1 MTYERQL
8 IEKRDLVIQALERY
22 VKELAPAIE
31 VRQTIGMENPW
42 HYRNKSQFQVR
53 QLGNKVIAGLY
64 AEELQ

>member
-22 VKELAPAIE
+22 VKDLATEIE
-31 VRQTIGMENPW
+31 VKQTIGMEDPW
-42 HYRNKSQFQVR
+42 NYRNKSQFQVR
-53 QLGNKVIAGLY
+53 QFGNKVIAGLY